1 MQNLFSKIMVVTVFL
16 GLFGCNGSDDP
27 STWSEKKIDEWFE
40 KGDWLNGWQVQPDA
54 TTIRKEMVISYFKHK
69 ERWDKAFQ
77 WLKNTDLQ
85 NLGKARIDIDGDN
98 VYALP
103 SEYISKNEED
113 TRFEAH
119 EVYADIQYVI
129 SGKELIGVTPKSEL
143 NEITEPYN
151 PAGDIVFM
159 TVNNFKDCPA
169 NPDKVFVL
177 FPDDLH
183 RPGLKDGENAPVK
196 KVVLKV
202 KLN

>member
-1 MQNLFSKIMVVTVFL
+1 
-16 GLFGCNGSDDP
+16 
-27 STWSEKKIDEWFE
+27 
-40 KGDWLNGWQVQPDA
+40 
-54 TTIRKEMVISYFKHK
+54 
-69 ERWDKAFQ
+69 
-77 WLKNTDLQ
+77 
-85 NLGKARIDIDGDN
+85 
-98 VYALP
+98 
-103 SEYISKNEED
+103 
-113 TRFEAH
+113 
-119 EVYADIQYVI
+119 
-129 SGKELIGVTPKSEL
+129 VTPKSEL